1 MSKPSFPSNKAKVAE
16 TTRIKTHISKYTK
29 HTLLFLFF
37 NNYKMAHDNYEL
49 PSIYTRQPP
58 EQNFTD
64 SEDEEEEIINNDR
77 RGDMVPISTS
87 ALPSRQNSYKDVH
100 AEDNR
105 LAWLMLGTA
114 FFTLIM
120 TVIPVVC
127 DIPNISPW
135 FTGDALWRF
144 FDPLIT
150 LPLNL
155 FIITRADIMT
165 SGRSHYCKSV
175 FRCGNSLTEHK

>member
-1 MSKPSFPSNKAKVAE
+1 
-16 TTRIKTHISKYTK
+16 
-29 HTLLFLFF
+29 
-37 NNYKMAHDNYEL
+37 MAHDNYEL
-49 PSIYTRQPP
+49 PSIYTRQPL

-64 SEDEEEEIINNDR
+64 SEDEEEEIINND
-77 RGDMVPISTS
+77 GQGGMMPTSTS
-87 ALPSRQNSYKDVH
+87 ALPSRHSLYKDVH
-100 AEDNR
+100 TEDNR

-165 SGRSHYCKSV
+165 SGRSNYCKSV
-175 FRCGNSLTEHK
+175 VKFGNLLIEYMYI